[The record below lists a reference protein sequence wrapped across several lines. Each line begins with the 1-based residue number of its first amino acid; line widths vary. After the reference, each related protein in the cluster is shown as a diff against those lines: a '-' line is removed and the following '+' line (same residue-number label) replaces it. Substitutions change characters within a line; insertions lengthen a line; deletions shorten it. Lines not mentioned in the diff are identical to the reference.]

1 MRTSSILFLV
11 FLLSWNQLFAQ
22 TAVLKGIIL
31 DEKEQPVSSAN
42 ISANG
47 TGTQSDATGFYLLE
61 LPAGREIEVTVSHI
75 GFKNVLFKI
84 FLEAGETLEF
94 HPVLKVQLEQIGEI
108 TISSQTDL
116 PLSGII
122 NIDPETVRSL
132 PGANAG
138 VENLLKTLPG
148 VSSNNELSTQYNV
161 RGGNYDENLVYVN
174 GIEVYRPF
182 LVRSGQQEGLS
193 FVNPDL
199 VRNLHFSAGGFQ
211 AKYGDKLSSVLD
223 IQYRRPTD
231 FRASL
236 DAGLL
241 GVNAAAEGV
250 SKNEKLT
257 ALGGIRY
264 RNHSLLVNARETETN
279 FEPLFADAQIN
290 LIYALS
296 GKVELSFLGNAA
308 INDYRYQPLT
318 RQTNFGTLN
327 DPMALLVHYSGREKD
342 LYQTLFGAVK
352 TSYLASKNYTAH
364 FTASVYNSREQEY
377 YDIIAQYRLGK
388 VNMEIGGRDFGKVEF
403 AEGVGAQL
411 THARNKLNARFL
423 NLEHTGE
430 LNVSNNY
437 FNYGIKYTREEIRDR
452 IREYEIVDSAGFS
465 VRPPLPDFKNH
476 QPYEPYAAPLEPFT
490 SIRAFNETGID
501 RYQAFAQW
509 SRRASWNNNEIFL
522 NAGIR
527 THSWT
532 ITSEGKSFNTQ
543 TVLSPRGQFAIKPSW
558 KADVL
563 FRISGGIYQQP
574 PFFRELRD
582 FSGELNPE
590 VEAQRALHLVLGNEY
605 SFLMFKRPFKLTTEA
620 YYKDLYNVN
629 PYTLENVRIRYAANN
644 NAEAYAYGLD
654 LRLNGEFVPGT
665 QSWFSFGYLKT
676 EENIEDRGFIARPT
690 DQRLKFGLLFQDY
703 VPSIPDMKMYLNL
716 VYNTGLPGGSPA
728 YADPYLYQTR
738 LPDYKRADLGLAYLL
753 KNEHSEKTFFE
764 DSFFREISV
773 GLEIFNI
780 FDNQNSITNTFVR
793 DVYSKTQ
800 YSVPNYLTP
809 RVFNIKIGVKL

>member
-1 MRTSSILFLV
+1 MRTSSILILCC
-11 FLLSWNQLFAQ
+11 LLSWNHLFSQ
-22 TAVLKGIIL
+22 TAVLKGVIL
-31 DEKEQPVSSAN
+31 DENNQPVVNAN
-42 ISANG
+42 ISALD
-47 TGTQSDATGFYLLE
+47 TGTQSDSSGFYLLE
-61 LPAGREIEVTVSHI
+61 LPAGIGIEVTVSHI
-75 GFKNVLFKI
+75 GFKNVIFKT
-84 FLEAGETLEF
+84 FLKPGETLEF
-94 HPVLKVQLEQIGEI
+94 HPVLKAQMEQIGQV
-108 TISSQTDL
+108 TIRSRTDL
-116 PLSGII
+116 SLTGIV
-122 NIDPETVRSL
+122 NIDPETVRTL

-223 IQYRRPTD
+223 IEYRRPTD

-250 SKNEKLT
+250 SKSGKLS

-264 RNHSLLVNARETETN
+264 RNHSLLVQARETETN
-279 FEPLFADAQIN
+279 FEPLFADAQLN
-290 LIYALS
+290 LIYSFSRKL
-296 GKVELSFLGNAA
+296 ELSFLGNAA

-318 RQTNFGTLN
+318 RQTNFGTL
-327 DPMALLVHYSGREKD
+327 DEPLALLVHYNGREKD
-342 LYQTLFGAVK
+342 LYQTHFGAVK
-352 TSYLASKNYTAH
+352 ASYLASENYTAH
-364 FTASVYNSREQEY
+364 FTASAYNSREQEY
-377 YDIIAQYRLGK
+377 YDIVAQYRLGK

-411 THARNKLNARFL
+411 THARNKLNALFI
-423 NLEHTGE
+423 NIEHTGE
-430 LNVSNNY
+430 LKVNADH
-437 FNYGIKYTREEIRDR
+437 FNYGIKYSHEDIRDR

-465 VRPPLPDFKNH
+465 VRPPLPDFRNH
-476 QPYEPYAAPLEPFT
+476 QPYEPYDAPLVPFT

-501 RYQAFAQW
+501 RLQAFAQW
-509 SRRASWNNNEIFL
+509 SRRTTWNDHEIFF

-527 THSWT
+527 SHSWS
-532 ITSEGKSFNTQ
+532 IASEEEHSKTQ
-543 TVLSPRGQFAIKPSW
+543 TVWSPRGQFAIKPLW
-558 KADVL
+558 KTDMV

-574 PFFRELRD
+574 PFYRELRN
-582 FSGELNPE
+582 FSGALNPE
-590 VEAQRALHLVLGNEY
+590 VEAQRALHLVAGHEY
-605 SFLMFKRPFKLTTEA
+605 SFNMFQRPFKLTSEV

-644 NAEAYAYGLD
+644 NAEAYAYGMD

-703 VPSIPDMKMYLNL
+703 VPSIPDMRMYLNL
-716 VYNTGLPGGSPA
+716 VYNTGLPGGSPS
-728 YADPYLYQTR
+728 YADPYLYQSR

-753 KNEHSEKTFFE
+753 KNENSEKTFFK

-793 DVYSKTQ
+793 DVYSKTL

-809 RVFNIKIGVKL
+809 RVFNVKIGVKL